1 MAGCFTPGLFCIFYS
16 LALQFRN
23 DYPLKLMFELEVKNV
38 SKWFGTRKIFEN
50 INLDLKSG
58 QSIAVAGPNGS
69 GKTTLLR
76 IIIGLTVPTAG
87 EVVFSQENKKLDFD
101 SYRSSLSLVGP
112 YLSLYGSLTA
122 RENLKFISKVS
133 GTLSSDSDIGEMLE
147 KVGLDG
153 RGDDYVLEFSS
164 GMQQRLKYA
173 AALIKNPSI
182 LILDE
187 PTSNLDDEGKKRVFN
202 IINQYRP
209 DSIIIIATNEKEEY
223 SLADSVCQLGE

>member
-1 MAGCFTPGLFCIFYS
+1 
-16 LALQFRN
+16 
-23 DYPLKLMFELEVKNV
+23 MFELEVKNV

>member
-1 MAGCFTPGLFCIFYS
+1 
-16 LALQFRN
+16 
-23 DYPLKLMFELEVKNV
+23 
-38 SKWFGTRKIFEN
+38 
-50 INLDLKSG
+50 
-58 QSIAVAGPNGS
+58 
-69 GKTTLLR
+69 
-76 IIIGLTVPTAG
+76 
-87 EVVFSQENKKLDFD
+87 
-101 SYRSSLSLVGP
+101 VGP